1 MTVHLSDPQHG
12 AMDPAPAPY
21 AIRVNGHLGASL
33 LSAFPAL
40 AARQDGAQTVL
51 TGLLDQ
57 AALHGVLA
65 DIEALG
71 LDLVEVRR
79 PRRPTESRVSMSD
92 AADSVELS
100 GRYGIG
106 RWRVH
111 RAGFGAMQLAGDGVF
126 GPPRD
131 RAEAVAVLRQAI
143 ADGVDH
149 IDTAQYY
156 GPGVVNELIREALHP
171 YPSGLAIVS
180 KVAARRDDTGAVLPY
195 DEPHQL
201 RQGIEDN
208 LRTLGLDRL
217 AAVNLRLMDGSVPGR
232 RFEAQ
237 LNAMVQARDEGLID
251 GIGLS
256 NITREHLLRATSI
269 TEIVCVQNVF
279 NLADRRSLA
288 LLRECRR
295 REIAFV
301 PYCPLGYP
309 RAARDRLLQHPRVL
323 AIAARHRASPAQV
336 ALAWLLGVAPNV
348 LLIPGTRTRTHLAE
362 NLGAG
367 SVTLDGEA
375 TRELTGHFV
384 DFG

>member
-1 MTVHLSDPQHG
+1 MTVHLSDAQHG
-12 AMDPAPAPY
+12 AMDPAPARY
-21 AIRVNGHLGASL
+21 AIRVNGHLGATM
-33 LSAFPAL
+33 LSAFPAM
-40 AARQDGAQTVL
+40 AARQDGTQTVL

-79 PRRPTESRVSMSD
+79 PGRPTGSGVSMSD
-92 AADSVELS
+92 VADSVELS

-156 GPGVVNELIREALHP
+156 GPGVVNQLVREALHP

-180 KVAARRDDTGAVLPY
+180 KVAACRDDTGAVLPY
-195 DEPHQL
+195 DEPDQL

-208 LRTLGLDRL
+208 LRTLGVDRL
-217 AAVNLRLMDGSVPGR
+217 AAVNLRLMDGSIPGR

-237 LNAMVQARDEGLID
+237 LNAMIQARDEGLID

-256 NITREHLLRATSI
+256 NITRDHLLMALAT
-269 TEIVCVQNVF
+269 TEIVCVQNLF

-288 LLRECRR
+288 VLRECRR

-309 RAARDRLLQHPRVL
+309 RAARDRILQHPRVL

-367 SVTLDGEA
+367 GVTLDSEA
-375 TRELTGHFV
+375 TRELDEHFFA
-384 DFG
+384 FG

>member
-1 MTVHLSDPQHG
+1 MS
-12 AMDPAPAPY
+12 
-21 AIRVNGHLGASL
+21 
-33 LSAFPAL
+33 
-40 AARQDGAQTVL
+40 
-51 TGLLDQ
+51 
-57 AALHGVLA
+57 GVA
-65 DIEALG
+65 
-71 LDLVEVRR
+71 V
-79 PRRPTESRVSMSD
+79 
-92 AADSVELS
+92 SVELS

-131 RAEAVAVLRQAI
+131 RAEAIAVLRQAV

-180 KVAARRDDTGAVLPY
+180 KVAARRDDTGAVLTY
-195 DEPHQL
+195 DEPDQL

-208 LRTLGLDRL
+208 LRTLGVDRL
-217 AAVNLRLMDGSVPGR
+217 AAVNLRLMDGAPPGR

-237 LNAMVQARDEGLID
+237 LTAMIQARDEGLID

-256 NITREHLLRATSI
+256 NITRDHLLRAVSI
-269 TEIVCVQNVF
+269 TEIVCVQNLF

-295 REIAFV
+295 RDIAFV
-301 PYCPLGYP
+301 PYGPLGYP
-309 RAARDRLLQHPRVL
+309 RAARDRILRHPRVVTI
-323 AIAARHRASPAQV
+323 AIRHQATPTQV
-336 ALAWLLGVAPNV
+336 ALAWLLGVAP
-348 LLIPGTRTRTHLAE
+348 T
-362 NLGAG
+362 
-367 SVTLDGEA
+367 SS
-375 TRELTGHFV
+375 
-384 DFG
+384 